1 MHQRRSNFNFV
12 FIDVDCSGNSAANSN
27 FGPNNRQLNQSRI
40 HFRSSSNSSN
50 GSNGGVDRGWDD
62 EGIEQDHE
70 DDLDSVDPRPLSPN
84 FFENKFLTQSQ
95 STIQGVMNKTVATTR

>member
-1 MHQRRSNFNFV
+1 M
-12 FIDVDCSGNSAANSN
+12 DCSGNSAANN
-27 FGPNNRQLNQSRI
+27 NCNLGPNNLQLDQPRN
-40 HFRSSSNSSN
+40 HFRTGSNSSN

-95 STIQGVMNKTVATTR
+95 STTQGVMNSTFATTR

>member
-1 MHQRRSNFNFV
+1 M
-12 FIDVDCSGNSAANSN
+12 DCSGNSAANNSCN
-27 FGPNNRQLNQSRI
+27 FGSNNLQPDQSRS
-40 HFRSSSNSSN
+40 HFRTSSNSSN

-95 STIQGVMNKTVATTR
+95 STVQDVMNSTFATTR